1 MLTGGCRSALGR
13 RSRSCWRRSAPSR
26 CPQRTWSALILSRP
40 MRSMRRSSPGST
52 RAVGPIVSELRLG
65 LDSVVMDTD
74 VASLFYKE
82 QLQPALTAKLF
93 GRHKVLPFVTVGE
106 LTKWTEVR
114 SWGEGR
120 VESLRRWLDA
130 SAIISGDEAV
140 ASLLGRNQA

>member
-1 MLTGGCRSALGR
+1 M
-13 RSRSCWRRSAPSR
+13 
-26 CPQRTWSALILSRP
+26 
-40 MRSMRRSSPGST
+40 
-52 RAVGPIVSELRLG
+52 SELRLG

-140 ASLLGRNQA
+140 ASLWGRIQAGAQRSGKSAPINDSWIAACCLSYGLPLVTLNTKDYQYFAEHHGLQLL